1 MKKKVTPVASTTAP
15 AAIDTTRILKVGHC
29 PSLSGKS
36 ELTYHVGCT
45 TEGEILFRIHGNSA
59 NGYFNQEWVSL
70 NSIQTVLKEN
80 SGITSFTLQSVFK
93 GKSQNNGGFLLAALK
108 QEGLVAVSEVN
119 ERQYQMA
126 DAALFMEEVK
136 ALMES
141 SVSINSDNKPKKP
154 SKKQELPP
162 STEPASPM

>member
-1 MKKKVTPVASTTAP
+1 MKKKVTPIASTTTP
-15 AAIDTTRILKVGHC
+15 AIIDTTRILKVNSC

-36 ELTYHVGCT
+36 ELTYHIGCT
-45 TEGEILFRIHGNSA
+45 AEGAIQFRIYANSA
-59 NGYFNQEWVSL
+59 NGYFNQEWVEVDR
-70 NSIQTVLKEN
+70 IREVLKD
-80 SGITSFTLQSVFK
+80 SPGITSFTLQSVFK

-141 SVSINSDNKPKKP
+141 SVSVEADALPKKP
-154 SKKQELPP
+154 SKKQEVPP

>member
-1 MKKKVTPVASTTAP
+1 MKKKVTPTIASTTAP
-15 AAIDTTRILKVGHC
+15 ATIDTTRILKVGHC

-36 ELTYHVGCT
+36 ELTYHIGCN
-45 TEGEILFRIHGNSA
+45 TEGEIQFCIYANSA

-70 NSIQTVLKEN
+70 DRIREVLKEN

-108 QEGLVAVSEVN
+108 QERLVTVSELN
-119 ERQYQMA
+119 ERQYQTT
-126 DAALFMEEVK
+126 DAALFMEAMK

-141 SVSINSDNKPKKP
+141 SVSLDPPKKP
-154 SKKQELPP
+154 SRKQAVPP